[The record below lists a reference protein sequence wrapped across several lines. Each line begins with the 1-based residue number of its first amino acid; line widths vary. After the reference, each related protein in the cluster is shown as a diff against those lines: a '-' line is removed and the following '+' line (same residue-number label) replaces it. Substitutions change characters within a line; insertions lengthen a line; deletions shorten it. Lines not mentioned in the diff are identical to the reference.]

1 MAPRQPRLV
10 VILSESWTLVDPR
23 DPMALVRL
31 ATEAEA
37 AGADAVMLSE
47 HLALGPSADSLGR
60 PVNPRE
66 YAAPGN
72 QDPAT
77 PWPSSLVLL
86 AAMAAATTRLRL
98 IAGAIIFPLHHPVT
112 LAKQLATLD
121 LLCGGRLVVQPTV
134 SWHADEYAA
143 LGVPFRQRGRILDEQ
158 LAAMRRLWGPSPASY
173 DGEHVSFTDV
183 WSEPKPV
190 RPEGP
195 TLWFGGQRLHDAVLR
210 RLVTYGSGF
219 QPFGPASDDDL
230 ARLADAMAAAGREL
244 DELELVGGTRAQFS
258 GPDDVADLD
267 AAMASFDEQWARG
280 FTTFCMKPAQHTDN
294 PYEVG
299 DLCRHAIERLE
310 ELAR

>member
-1 MAPRQPRLV
+1 MSSKRPRLV

-23 DPMALVRL
+23 DPLALVRL
-31 ATEAEA
+31 AVEAEA

-47 HLALGPSADSLGR
+47 HLALGPSADALGQ

-86 AAMAAATTRLRL
+86 SAMAAATTRLRL
-98 IAGAIIFPLHHPVT
+98 IAGAIIVPLHHPVT

-121 LLCGGRLVVQPTV
+121 LLSEGRLVVQPTV

-143 LGVPFRQRGRILDEQ
+143 LGVPFHERGRILDEH
-158 LAAMRRLWGPSPASY
+158 LAAMRALWERSPASFQ
-173 DGEHVSFTDV
+173 GEHVSFADV
-183 WSEPKPV
+183 WSEPKPL

-195 TLWFGGQRLHDAVLR
+195 TLWFGGQRLHEPVLR
-210 RLVTYGSGF
+210 RLVAYGRGF
-219 QPFGPASDDDL
+219 QPSGEPSEDDL
-230 ARLADAMAAAGREL
+230 RRLADAMAAAGRDL
-244 DELELVGGTRAQFS
+244 AELELVGGTRATFT

-267 AAMASFDEQWARG
+267 AAMASFEEQWARG
-280 FTTFCMKPAQHTDN
+280 FTTFCVKPAQHTDD
-294 PYEVG
+294 PAQVG
-299 DLCRHAIERLE
+299 EICARAVERLGM
-310 ELAR
+310 LAA

>member
-1 MAPRQPRLV
+1 M

-23 DPMALVRL
+23 DPLALVRL
-31 ATEAEA
+31 AVEAEA
-37 AGADAVMLSE
+37 AGANAVMLSE

-86 AAMAAATTRLRL
+86 SAMAAATTRLRL
-98 IAGAIIFPLHHPVT
+98 VAGAIIVPLHHPVT

-121 LLCGGRLVVQPTV
+121 LLSGGRLVVQPTV

-143 LGVPFRQRGRILDEQ
+143 LGVRFQRRGRILDEH
-158 LAAMRRLWGPSPASY
+158 LAAMRELWGPSPASY
-173 DGEHVSFTDV
+173 EGEYVSFRDV
-183 WSEPKPV
+183 WSEPKPM

-195 TLWFGGQRLHDAVLR
+195 PLWFGGQRLHEAVLG
-210 RLVTYGSGF
+210 RLVAHGSGF
-219 QPFGPASDDDL
+219 QPFGTPSDDDL
-230 ARLADAMAAAGREL
+230 RRLADAMAAAGRDL
-244 DELELVGGTRAQFS
+244 GELELVGGTRARFT
-258 GPDDVADLD
+258 GADDVADLD

-280 FTTFCMKPAQHTDN
+280 FNTFCLKPAQHTND
-294 PYEVG
+294 PAEVG
-299 DLCRHAIERLE
+299 EVCHRAVERLRRM
-310 ELAR
+310 AG